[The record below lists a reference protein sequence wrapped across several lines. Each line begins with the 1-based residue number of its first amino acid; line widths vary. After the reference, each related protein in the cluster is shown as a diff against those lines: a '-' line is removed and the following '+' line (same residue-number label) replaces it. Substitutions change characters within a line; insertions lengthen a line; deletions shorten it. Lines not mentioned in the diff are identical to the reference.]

1 MKKNLFI
8 IGFIF
13 SVVVN
18 VVVVASLG
26 YFWYKGRKFRDVRR
40 QEVAHFQGPLERA
53 LALSPEQIEAM
64 KTLRGNFDP
73 NIVDLRMAVRDKRHE
88 LMMLLSEP
96 NPDTAEVNE
105 KIVEIASLQAEL
117 EKLTIHHLI
126 KMKRILT
133 PEQAKRIQSFIEKRV
148 IHGRREGPEGLKP
161 PYRQPKF
168 PRRKGPSQGRR

>member
-1 MKKNLFI
+1 MKRNLLI

-13 SVVVN
+13 SLTVN
-18 VVVVASLG
+18 VVVLASLG
-26 YFWYKGRKFRDVRR
+26 YFWYKGRKVRDIRR
-40 QEVAHFQGPLERA
+40 QEITHFQGPLERA

-73 NIVDLRMAVRDKRHE
+73 NIIDLRMAVREKRHE

-96 NPDTAEVNE
+96 NPDTAEVNK
-105 KIVEIASLQAEL
+105 KIAEIASLQVEL

-126 KMKRILT
+126 KMKKILT

-148 IHGRREGPEGLKP
+148 IHGGREGPEGLKP

-168 PRRKGPSQGRR
+168 PKGKGPSKGRR